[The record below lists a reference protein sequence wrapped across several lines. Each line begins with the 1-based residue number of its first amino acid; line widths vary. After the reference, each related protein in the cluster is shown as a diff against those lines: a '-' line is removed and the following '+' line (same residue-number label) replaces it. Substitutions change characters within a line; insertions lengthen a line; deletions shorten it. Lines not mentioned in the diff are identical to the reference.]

1 MRRILMITILNI
13 VYTKLSGIIYNKLQ
27 LNKSGD
33 FWIINNI
40 AGLEIREDEIQEN
53 ALINMTISYVC

>member
-33 FWIINNI
+33 FWIINNM

-53 ALINMTISYVC
+53 ALINMKISYVC

>member
-53 ALINMTISYVC
+53 ALINMKISYVC

>member
-1 MRRILMITILNI
+1 MITILNI

-33 FWIINNI
+33 FWIINNM

-53 ALINMTISYVC
+53 ALINMKISYVC

>member
-1 MRRILMITILNI
+1 MITILNI